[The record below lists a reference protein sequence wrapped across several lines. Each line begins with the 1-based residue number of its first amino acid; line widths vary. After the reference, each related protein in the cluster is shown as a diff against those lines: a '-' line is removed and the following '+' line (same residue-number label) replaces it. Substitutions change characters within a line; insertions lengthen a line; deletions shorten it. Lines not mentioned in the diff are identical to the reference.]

1 MPCQPCT
8 RARGVALKI
17 GLPTLTDHGW
27 SPGLQ
32 DGKIG
37 FHLIVTS
44 DMLIVRPSFLRSAAT
59 LTLSPIRH
67 CSTSRY
73 ASHLTQSIFFA
84 ARIQGKSSR
93 PYSTSVSSENSSTSK
108 QPTDFEYRIGASF
121 SAKDRRFNPLQD
133 SYSFDPSAPEEV
145 VVTGKPASG
154 QDAFFSSKVGLTE
167 NVAFGVTDG
176 VGGYSEQGIDSAHF
190 SHGLCR
196 NLAKAARDPGES
208 AARLMARD
216 LLERGYD
223 GVVAERRIRG
233 GGSTACI
240 AVARSNGSMEVAK

>member
-1 MPCQPCT
+1 
-8 RARGVALKI
+8 
-17 GLPTLTDHGW
+17 
-27 SPGLQ
+27 
-32 DGKIG
+32 
-37 FHLIVTS
+37 
-44 DMLIVRPSFLRSAAT
+44 MLIIKPSFLRSAAT

-67 CSTSRY
+67 YSASRL
-73 ASHLTQSIFFA
+73 ASHLAQSIP
-84 ARIQGKSSR
+84 STVST
-93 PYSTSVSSENSSTSK
+93 PYSTWVLPEKSSTFNKKS
-108 QPTDFEYRIGASF
+108 TGFEYRIGASF
-121 SAKDRRFNPLQD
+121 SAKDHRFNPLQD
-133 SYSFDPSAPEEV
+133 SYSFDPSAPEKD

-154 QDAFFSSKVGLTE
+154 QDAFFSSSVGRTG

-208 AARLMARD
+208 ATRLTARD

-223 GVVAERRIRG
+223 GVVAERHIRG

-240 AVARSNGSMEVAK
+240 AVARSNGSMEIAK